1 MKSFIHLLT
10 LITIFA
16 ISSVS
21 LPALAANK
29 ISPEDAYSATL
40 TNRAI
45 LVDVREKE
53 EILETGIAD
62 MAVWLPTSSIE
73 TRSQE
78 FNDALKS
85 WPKEQKLVFYCRS
98 GRRSEKSADLFST
111 FGYRTY
117 NAGSIK
123 DWIDAGLPVKAFT
136 PVN

>member
-1 MKSFIHLLT
+1 MKSFIILLK
-10 LITIFA
+10 LIAILA
-16 ISSVS
+16 ISPAS
-21 LPALAANK
+21 LPALAASK

-45 LVDVREKE
+45 LVDVREKD

-73 TRSQE
+73 TRSQA

-117 NAGSIK
+117 NAGSIQ